1 MKTKARNI
9 NTNNIVSETKQRAPY
24 QDDELVELQEVLEV
38 NPDVIN
44 ESLADVDGGGEEIDA
59 SLLKQLDLVEL
70 DEDECILSEN
80 DIEMNMKEKISDL
93 FWCRK
98 HVSTEVEVVV
108 VERGFSLGA
117 PITTNPS
124 TSSIHISTLKQPTY
138 GCSNI
143 ISNIIK
149 AKFDEPTTSW
159 LKVSVDLRDR
169 WFGEFKSST
178 TKANRSVDRG
188 ASAYCGGSISITAHF
203 EKLSKEFQRPPTAWE
218 VMEKTKKLKSGE
230 WVNDKSRE
238 FASIIPAPSLS
249 PTIADGTEHHANDAQ
264 VDRPYDM
271 GNNH

>member
-1 MKTKARNI
+1 MIHVVAQTP
-9 NTNNIVSETKQRAPY
+9 NTLPIS
-24 QDDELVELQEVLEV
+24 QDQPNTTFVR
-38 NPDVIN
+38 
-44 ESLADVDGGGEEIDA
+44 ESIPTTPVRDA
-59 SLLKQLDLVEL
+59 SSSALD
-70 DEDECILSEN
+70 D
-80 DIEMNMKEKISDL
+80 
-93 FWCRK
+93 
-98 HVSTEVEVVV
+98 
-108 VERGFSLGA
+108 SLTLEY
-117 PITTNPS
+117 PPDPNCE
-124 TSSIHISTLKQPTY
+124 HIVDQRPFIRAYK
-138 GCSNI
+138 G
-143 ISNIIK
+143 

>member
-70 DEDECILSEN
+70 DEDECIL
-80 DIEMNMKEKISDL
+80 MNMKEKISDL

-98 HVSTEVEVVV
+98 HVS
-108 VERGFSLGA
+108 
-117 PITTNPS
+117 
-124 TSSIHISTLKQPTY
+124 
-138 GCSNI
+138 
-143 ISNIIK
+143 

-169 WFGEFKSST
+169 WFGEFK
-178 TKANRSVDRG
+178 KEYRWHPQEERAIKVDLHDKWFWMNIG
-188 ASAYCGGSISITAHF
+188 
-203 EKLSKEFQRPPTAWE
+203 SKEFQRPPTAWE